1 MNGFDFYIMNA
12 KCNENDYEGLA
23 TAKRSKKIYY
33 VSHRN
38 QNNPWLSKL
47 PSFYAMVL

>member
-23 TAKRSKKIYY
+23 TAKRSK
-33 VSHRN
+33 
-38 QNNPWLSKL
+38 QNLLRLPQESK
-47 PSFYAMVL
+47 